1 MAHADAHPPIT
12 AGAPNVSSSAHIQ
25 TELSWV
31 RSRLSAERTFLSW
44 TRTATTL
51 VAFGFTLYRLLPVF
65 ANREVTPEQSR
76 NWALAFIAAGLVVQV
91 IGIVQWRNEA
101 AFAGQFEIDG
111 IGQEEG
117 LPQWR
122 FAWLFAAFVLVVG
135 VASMLWIA
143 AN

>member
-1 MAHADAHPPIT
+1 MSHADAHPPVT
-12 AGAPNVSSSAHIQ
+12 AGAPNVSSSAYVQ

-51 VAFGFTLYRLLPVF
+51 VGFGFTLYQLLPVL
-65 ANREVTPEQSR
+65 ANREVTPDDSR
-76 NWALAFIAAGLVVQV
+76 AWALALIAAGLVVQV
-91 IGIVQWRNEA
+91 IGIAQWRNEA

-111 IGQEEG
+111 IGHEPG
-117 LPQWR
+117 LPSWR
-122 FAWLFAAFVLVVG
+122 FSWLFAAFVIITGL
-135 VASMLWIA
+135 ASMAWIA